1 MLEGAFTS
9 PAEVARSLVPAP
21 LHAVLATPLRWLYTG
36 ELALDS
42 TRAVLA
48 LSPALPVFQ
57 CHGARDWSVPLRLGE
72 VLHERTRARPGRAAE
87 ARFARAAQ
95 GGHDVLEDVRSELE
109 AFWAAEVVRAAS

>member
-1 MLEGAFTS
+1 M
-9 PAEVARSLVPAP
+9 SLASQ
-21 LHAVLATPLRWLYTG
+21 LC
-36 ELALDS
+36 
-42 TRAVLA
+42 
-48 LSPALPVFQ
+48 PALPVFQ

>member
-42 TRAVLA
+42 TRAALA

-57 CHGARDWSVPLRLGE
+57 CHGARDATVPLRL
-72 VLHERTRARPGRAAE
+72 AE
-87 ARFARAAQ
+87 ALHRALEVGARWRPLETVAG
-95 GGHDVLEDVRSELE
+95 GGHDVLEEPQVLRALE
-109 AFWAAEVVRAAS
+109 VFWRRNGL